1 MSMDAEPTQRGRALA
16 HASTIARFTLLEAL
30 RTRLPWIWAAVLAV
44 FGAAS
49 LFINQIAITESARL
63 QWSFYA
69 SGLRLAA
76 VLTLAAYIT
85 SSMVREL
92 GEKGMEMVLAL
103 DLPRAAYLAG
113 KLLAFVGVAVAMAVL
128 TAAPLAIARPFP
140 AAMGWMLSLG
150 CELSI
155 VAAFALF
162 CVISFS
168 QVVPAMLLVI
178 GFYLLAR
185 TIDALRLMSESSI
198 LGELSGARSLFE
210 YVFDAIALLL
220 PALDRFTLTEWV
232 ASGALDASAL
242 VPIAAQSLVYTLL
255 LFGASLIDFQ
265 RREL

>member
-1 MSMDAEPTQRGRALA
+1 MNSRPPQHGRA
-16 HASTIARFTLLEAL
+16 HAGTIARFTLLEAL
-30 RTRLPWIWAAVLAV
+30 RTRLPWIWAGVLAI
-44 FGAAS
+44 FGAAG
-49 LFINQIAITESARL
+49 LFINQIAITESGRL

-76 VLTLAAYIT
+76 VLTLTAYIT

-92 GEKGMEMVLAL
+92 NEKGMEMVLAL
-103 DLPRAAYLAG
+103 DLPRSSYLAG
-113 KLLAFVGVAVAMAVL
+113 KLLAFVGIAAAMAVL
-128 TAAPLAIARPFP
+128 AAAPLALARPLP
-140 AAMGWMLSLG
+140 AVTGWMVSLA

-162 CVISFS
+162 CVVSFS
-168 QVVPAMLLVI
+168 QVVPAMLLVF

-198 LGELSGARSLFE
+198 LDELSAARSLFE

-220 PALDRFTLTEWV
+220 PAFDRFTLTQWI
-232 ASGALDASAL
+232 ASGTIDASAL
-242 VPIAAQSLVYTLL
+242 VPIVGQALVYTVL
-255 LFGASLIDFQ
+255 LFGASLIDFH